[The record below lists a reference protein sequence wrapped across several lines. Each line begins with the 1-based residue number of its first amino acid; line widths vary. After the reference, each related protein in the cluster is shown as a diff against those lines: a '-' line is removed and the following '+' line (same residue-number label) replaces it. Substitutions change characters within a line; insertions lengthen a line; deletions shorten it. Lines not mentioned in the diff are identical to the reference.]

1 MTIPADAGGR
11 LAAILRGRQ
20 FAVTGEIVP
29 PRSGSGAA
37 VTEHARALVG
47 SIDAANVTDNPTAS
61 AHMSAAAGA
70 SFVAAAGIEPTL
82 QLTVRDRN
90 RLGITAELLG
100 GWALGARNV
109 LCLSGDPITIGD
121 HPDAQVVNDLS
132 VLDAVGLVRRLRE
145 EGVTMSGAEVDDPP
159 RYLIGVADLPLAEPY
174 DVGRLEQKLDA
185 GADVIWT
192 QIAYDVEAL
201 AAWAEVVRAR
211 GVFER
216 APVLIGMVP
225 LRSAKGARF
234 MNDKLPGVRVPPA
247 MLQALEAAGDDAE
260 QVGRALTIE
269 VVHGIREIAGVSGV
283 HLMGMGHDA
292 TVRAVVEG
300 AGLFPRPT
308 GV

>member
-1 MTIPADAGGR
+1 MTIPTNAGGR
-11 LAAILRGRQ
+11 LAAILRGRH

-82 QLTVRDRN
+82 QLTARDRN
-90 RLGITAELLG
+90 RLGVTSELLG

-109 LCLSGDPITIGD
+109 LCLSGDPIGIGD
-121 HPDAQVVNDLS
+121 HPDAKVVNDLS
-132 VLDAVGLVRRLRE
+132 VLEVVGLVRRLRE
-145 EGVTMSGAEVDDPP
+145 EGVTMSGAEVEDPP

-174 DVGRLEQKLDA
+174 DVSRLEQKLDA

-192 QIAYDVEAL
+192 QIAYDIEAL
-201 AAWAEVVRAR
+201 GAWAEVVRAR

-260 QVGRALTIE
+260 RVGRALTIE
-269 VVHGIREIAGVSGV
+269 VVHGIRQIPGVSGV

-308 GV
+308 G

>member
-109 LCLSGDPITIGD
+109 LCLSGDPISIGD
-121 HPDAQVVNDLS
+121 HPDAKVVNDLS

-159 RYLIGVADLPLAEPY
+159 RFLIGVADLPLAEPY

-234 MNDKLPGVRVPPA
+234 MNDKLPGVRVPAA

-269 VVHGIREIAGVSGV
+269 VVHGIRQIAGVSGV

-308 GV
+308 G

>member
-1 MTIPADAGGR
+1 MTLAAGVGGR
-11 LAAILRGRQ
+11 LASILRAGQ

-37 VTEHARALVG
+37 VTRHARALVG
-47 SIDAANVTDNPTAS
+47 SIDAANLTDNPTAS
-61 AHMSAAAGA
+61 AHMSPSAGA

-109 LCLSGDPITIGD
+109 LCLSGDPIAIGD
-121 HPDAQVVNDLS
+121 HPDATVVNDLS
-132 VLDAVGLVRRLRE
+132 VPEVVGLIRRLRDD
-145 EGVTMSGAEVDDPP
+145 GVTMSGAEVEDPP
-159 RYLIGVADLPLAEPY
+159 RFLIGVADLPLAPTY

-185 GADVIWT
+185 GADAIWT

-201 AAWAEVVRAR
+201 TAWAEVVRAR

-216 APVLIGMVP
+216 AKVLIGMVP
-225 LRSAKGARF
+225 LRSARGARF
-234 MNDKLPGVRVPPA
+234 MDEKLPGVRVPPA
-247 MLQALEAAGDDAE
+247 MLSALEAAGDDAE
-260 QVGRALTIE
+260 AVGRDLTIE
-269 VVHGIREIAGVSGV
+269 VLRGIRGIAGVSGV

-292 TVRAVVEG
+292 SVRAVVDG

-308 GV
+308 GA